1 MRISDFRHHRL
12 AQVAGYAL
20 ALGSAAGAGGSEAA
34 SAAATATATVVEPAV
49 VVIVVPPAF
58 PGTVVTIESY
68 TQSLSGSG
76 PVLRAPSPPPA
87 TSGTAGPEG
96 GGTAPGAPTI
106 QGAAGPGAAPP
117 PASVAAV
124 TVTRRADGAL
134 AVSGGSTLT
143 FSVSEPG
150 VAGTITIEYN

>member
-1 MRISDFRHHRL
+1 MRTSDFRHYRL

-20 ALGSAAGAGGSEAA
+20 ALASAAGAGGSEAA

-87 TSGTAGPEG
+87 PSGTEG

-106 QGAAGPGAAPP
+106 QGAAGPILAAPA
-117 PASVAAV
+117 ASVAAV
-124 TVTRRADGAL
+124 TVTRKADGAL

-150 VAGTITIEYN
+150 AAGTVTIEYN